1 MGSGSWLRLMT
12 VAITV
17 VAAFDGCA
25 GGPPEPSDD
34 GGGAA
39 PPDADQLLEE
49 DRGEPPAELVV
60 EDLVAG
66 EGAPVT
72 TGTLVELHVGA
83 VRWSDGGIVTWTW
96 NVGQP
101 YRAVVGD
108 GGEIEG
114 FERGI
119 LQMREGGRRRITVPP
134 DLAYGEDGAG
144 IEVGADETL
153 VFVVDLLEVDPEPDE
168 DDGPEDGQV
177 GDLP

>member
-1 MGSGSWLRLMT
+1 MGTGSWLRLMA

-17 VAAFDGCA
+17 AAVFDGCA
-25 GGPPEPSDD
+25 GGPSEPPDE

-39 PPDADQLLEE
+39 PPDAEELLDE
-49 DRGEPPAELVV
+49 DRGQPPAELIV
-60 EDLVAG
+60 EDLAPG
-66 EGAPVT
+66 DGAPVT
-72 TGTLVELHVGA
+72 RGARVELHVGA
-83 VRWSDGGIVTWTW
+83 VRWSDGRVVTWTW
-96 NVGQP
+96 SVGQP
-101 YRAVVGD
+101 YRTVVGD
-108 GGEIEG
+108 GREIAG

-153 VFVVDLLEVDPEPDE
+153 VFVVDLLEVDPEPAE
-168 DDGPEDGQV
+168 DDGPADGQV